1 MGLSLCLWGSA
12 QAQSLK
18 LSPYASVSLITVSP
32 GTELYSGFG
41 HSALWVA
48 DPANGIDR
56 VYNYGT
62 FDFRTEG
69 FYLKFLRGTLPY
81 QLSVGELERTL
92 YGAQIEGRAVK
103 EQVLNLTPQQRQKLF
118 DFLEDNYRPEK
129 REYWYKFFYDN
140 CSSRLR
146 DALEASLGDSVRFN
160 PYLLDQQRRFSYRDW
175 IGQYSATTKPWADF
189 GMSLAI
195 GQPADQVVSDR
206 EAMFL
211 PDNLS
216 MAFDKATVKADSQWR
231 PLAVQART
239 LYAPGELFEERSS
252 LPHPSV
258 LMWLLC
264 GLGAGLTAYQWWK
277 KSKSLVFDKIFLS
290 VVGLSGWLLTFLWF
304 GTDHG
309 VTAHNWNLL
318 WAVPFYVPIVWLT
331 KVQQPRRWYWYYYV
345 GCLVL
350 MGIALIGWAGLPQA
364 LPSAAL
370 PIVLLLVLRVGR
382 LVMLLR

>member
-1 MGLSLCLWGSA
+1 MGLSLCLWQNT
-12 QAQSLK
+12 QAQSPK
-18 LSPYASVSLITVSP
+18 LSPYASISLITVSP

-69 FYLKFLRGTLPY
+69 FYVKFLRGTLPY

-92 YGAQIEGRAVK
+92 YGAQLEGRSVR
-103 EQVLNLTPQQRQKLF
+103 EQVLNLSLSQRQRLF

-160 PYLLDQQRRFSYRDW
+160 PYLLQAQRTFSYRDW
-175 IGQYSATTKPWADF
+175 IGQYSATTKPWSDF

-195 GQPADQVVSDR
+195 GQPADHVVTDR

-216 MAFDKATVKADSQWR
+216 TAFDKASVKADSQWR
-231 PLAVQART
+231 PLAVAART
-239 LYAPGELFEERSS
+239 LYAPSEIAEERSS
-252 LPHPSV
+252 LPHPAV

-264 GLGAGLTAYQWWK
+264 GLGGVLTAYQFWK
-277 KSKSLVFDKIFLS
+277 KSNSLAFDKVLLG
-290 VVGLSGWLLTFLWF
+290 VVGLAGWLLTFLWV

-309 VTAHNWNLL
+309 VTAQNWNLL
-318 WAVPFYVPIVWLT
+318 WAIPLYVPIIWLT
-331 KVQQPRRWYWYYYV
+331 KASQPQRWTWYFYV
-345 GCLVL
+345 ACLALLVFTL
-350 MGIALIGWAGLPQA
+350 IAWVWLPQGLPA
-364 LPSAAL
+364 AAL
-370 PIVLLLVLRVGR
+370 PIVLLLTMRVGR
-382 LVMLLR
+382 LVMLLK